1 VLIPRDDDGLRMNRD
16 REDPPADIVG
26 LSMEEAVEAVL
37 TANESKDPEEVRQV
51 LDHVTENGVVTEAA
65 AEQTLSDVSMVLT
78 TAESRVEY
86 ASTALSDAKEA
97 VADVT
102 DVPTVESRLDRFE
115 KHVETVEELSVELG
129 NDLQRIIDRRDDWGV
144 YESTVAL
151 RELTTDAQEV
161 QRTADD
167 LKFDIEDLERY
178 VTDPSVRVDELVA
191 DVDEVAGF
199 LDGVEASVETVATA
213 DEGDDATVD
222 PGMVWFDATLRHRV
236 AGLLVADLRSELDD
250 HHTLLERGEGDGDV
264 DVDSDTD
271 LEGRVE
277 GLDDRRR
284 AVGDRLDGLVR
295 SAWTDRF
302 DDRVSAFE
310 EAIAGYEPP
319 VDWAAALETLEEHR
333 PDRTA
338 FA

>member
-1 VLIPRDDDGLRMNRD
+1 MNRD

-199 LDGVEASVETVATA
+199 LDGVE
-213 DEGDDATVD
+213 DG
-222 PGMVWFDATLRHRV
+222 RH
-236 AGLLVADLRSELDD
+236 
-250 HHTLLERGEGDGDV
+250 
-264 DVDSDTD
+264 
-271 LEGRVE
+271 GRRRRRR
-277 GLDDRRR
+277 DRRP
-284 AVGDRLDGLVR
+284 GDGLVR
-295 SAWTDRF
+295 RHPQTPGCGVTRRRPPFRTRRPPHSA
-302 DDRVSAFE
+302 
-310 EAIAGYEPP
+310 
-319 VDWAAALETLEEHR
+319 
-333 PDRTA
+333 RTGRG
-338 FA
+338 